1 MGGDSAHLFFI
12 LSFGV
17 FMKITVLNPD
27 TVFGDVLRTF
37 DNHADALFWIGV
49 CLSNEVKCVVEFHH
63 A

>member
-1 MGGDSAHLFFI
+1 VTAPIFSI

-17 FMKITVLNPD
+17 FMKITVLNPN

-37 DNHADALFWIGV
+37 DNHADALAWVGV
-49 CLSNEVKCVVEFHH
+49 CLSNEVKCIVEVSH